1 MKKIILTIGATA
13 LLAISVQ
20 AKCNMGSQDNVA
32 SAECPYAN
40 NHIQVNKFEK
50 HKYGNND
57 RAYHNNGNSRVFYD
71 NNESAEALSSGEI
84 EYLRYMVNKDKIEG
98 FRDDFRDE
106 MRKDMR
112 EKMRENY
119 IRGLGHNMR

>member
-20 AKCNMGSQDNVA
+20 AKCNMDNQSNVA
-32 SAECPYAN
+32 LAECPYDN
-40 NHIQVNKFEK
+40 KHVQINKFEK
-50 HKYGNND
+50 HKYNNDSNVDYRNGNN
-57 RAYHNNGNSRVFYD
+57 VFHD
-71 NNESAEALSSGEI
+71 NNESEEALSTGEI

-119 IRGLGHNMR
+119 INNSKQYMR